1 MKGDK
6 QVTLV
11 LRKSGHV
18 DLYWNCKRITST
30 EESEEPQVYFYTSIT
45 MSFNAAYLNRQV
57 SPAAEAAQNVGNF
70 VDTTNLTQL
79 NPSEMREHSV
89 LLELN

>member
-1 MKGDK
+1 
-6 QVTLV
+6 VTLV

-30 EESEEPQVYFYTSIT
+30 EDSDKSQSYFYTSIS
-45 MSFNAAYLNRQV
+45 MSFNAAYLTRKV
-57 SPAAEAAQNVGNF
+57 SPAAEAVQNVGNF
-70 VDTTNLTQL
+70 INPTNPTQL
-79 NPSEMREHSV
+79 NPSEMRELSF

>member
-1 MKGDK
+1 M
-6 QVTLV
+6 TLV

-30 EESEEPQVYFYTSIT
+30 EESDKSQFYLYTSIT
-45 MSFNAAYLNRQV
+45 MSFNAAYLTRKVN
-57 SPAAEAAQNVGNF
+57 PAAAAMVEAENMEV
-70 VDTTNLTQL
+70 
-79 NPSEMREHSV
+79 EEHLV